1 MREKKNKIFDWVWA
15 VTIGMGEKKEEK
27 NIWLNGIKKKSVWME
42 REWENV
48 EEMVWRVV
56 GMEEE
61 SDHRLVFV

>member
-1 MREKKNKIFDWVWA
+1 
-15 VTIGMGEKKEEK
+15 
-27 NIWLNGIKKKSVWME
+27 ME

>member
-1 MREKKNKIFDWVWA
+1 MGSNDWNGREERRKKYLIKW
-15 VTIGMGEKKEEK
+15 EK
-27 NIWLNGIKKKSVWME
+27 KKKSVWME